1 MNFKEEDNCPCK
13 YLKNHDNEDERNNEL
28 VEDFDEIHNM
38 NFDLNLGIINNN
50 NCDQSV
56 KYGNSFQDFKKNSNL
71 TRYPFTGSRTIN

>member
-28 VEDFDEIHNM
+28 VELDFDEIHNM
-38 NFDLNLGIINNN
+38 NFYLDLGIINN

-56 KYGNSFQDFKKNSNL
+56 KYGNSFQDFKKNLNL
-71 TRYPFTGSRTIN
+71 IRYPLPVLGL

>member
-28 VEDFDEIHNM
+28 VELDFDEIHNM
-38 NFDLNLGIINNN
+38 NFDLDLGIINN

-56 KYGNSFQDFKKNSNL
+56 KYGNSFQDFKKNLNL
-71 TRYPFTGSRTIN
+71 IRYPLPVLGL